1 MTKSHAISA
10 FATITASAR
19 EARMSRNPVRRL
31 AARLR
36 PALVPAL
43 ALALTLVIAACS
55 GSGSGIKVTDA
66 WARNSPA
73 VAAAGA
79 AYMVIENTGSAADAL
94 IGASST
100 VAKATEV
107 HETVEMPAASDGT
120 SSGMMGMQPV
130 SRVEI
135 PAGGRLEL
143 KPGSYHIML
152 IGLNQE
158 LKVGDTIEITLKL
171 EKAGEVKVTVEV
183 RAG

>member
-1 MTKSHAISA
+1 MTSSHA
-10 FATITASAR
+10 ITASAANTASTR
-19 EARMSRNPVRRL
+19 EAHVFRNPVRRP

-43 ALALTLVIAACS
+43 ALALALVVAAC
-55 GSGSGIKVTDA
+55 GGGGGIRITDA

-73 VAAAGA
+73 VASAGA

-135 PAGGRLEL
+135 PAGGKLEL
-143 KPGSYHIML
+143 KSGSYHIML

-158 LKVGDTIEITLKL
+158 LKVGDKIEITLKL
-171 EKAGEVKVTVEV
+171 EKAGEIKATVEV